1 MIIKGC
7 ASCASSNVSVEEQKG
22 KQRNKEIEQTL
33 KRDKKERESI
43 LRILLLGSGDSGK
56 STFVKQISYLHNG
69 MRPSELQTYTKLL
82 RSNCLEAMQQILD
95 SERVHIP
102 EKLTKEKEDVLTA
115 ETLETCLD
123 SLITLWKN
131 PTVQEAYINRNK
143 LSILIPSAADYYFNN
158 AKRFGDPNYQPTLDD
173 FLRCKRKT
181 AGISELTVKHN
192 EYTICL
198 VDVGGQRSE
207 RRKWA
212 PVFTG
217 EVNTVIYLAALDSY
231 DMVLDEDGHTNR
243 LKDSLNLFG
252 SVTDMPIFQPPS
264 WILFLN
270 KWDIFEQKIKDSP
283 LNLTFPEIPDTDAR
297 DVEQSYRYIRRLFK
311 ARFKGNKKHLY
322 CHHTCAL
329 DTGAIS
335 KIFFTIRDQL
345 INTDLSDLLI

>member
-1 MIIKGC
+1 
-7 ASCASSNVSVEEQKG
+7 
-22 KQRNKEIEQTL
+22 
-33 KRDKKERESI
+33 
-43 LRILLLGSGDSGK
+43 
-56 STFVKQISYLHNG
+56 

-82 RSNCLEAMQQILD
+82 RQNCLEAMQQILD

-102 EKLTKEKEDVLTA
+102 PELTKEKEDVLTA
-115 ETLETCLD
+115 EFLETCVD
-123 SLITLWKN
+123 SVTTLWKHN
-131 PTVQEAYINRNK
+131 IVQDAYINRNK
-143 LSILIPSAADYYFNN
+143 LGIIIPATADYYFNN
-158 AKRFGDPNYQPTLDD
+158 AKRFADENYQPTIDD
-173 FLRCKRKT
+173 FLRSKRKT
-181 AGISELTVKHN
+181 LGIAELIVKHN

-252 SVTDMPIFQPPS
+252 SVTDMPIFNPPS

-270 KWDIFEQKIKDSP
+270 KWDIFEQKIKESP
-283 LNLTFPEIPDTDAR
+283 LHLSFPDISETDAR
-297 DVEQSYRYIRRLFK
+297 DVNQSYKYIRNLFK
-311 ARFKGNKKHLY
+311 ARFKGNKKHTTLY

-335 KIFFTIRDQL
+335 KIFYTIRDQL
-345 INTDLSDLLI
+345 INTDLSDLFL